1 MFLEVKNREGIHRKY
16 DPKRHDRSLEQ
27 SPEDKKNLTSIDVG
41 GLIIYVCYLHGFWGL
56 ISFYLHENFTK
67 VLLKD

>member
-1 MFLEVKNREGIHRKY
+1 MFLEVKSREGIHRKY

-41 GLIIYVCYLHGFWGL
+41 GLIDAEVVLSLRSWAWYL
-56 ISFYLHENFTK
+56 
-67 VLLKD
+67 